1 MNPPQTPLGPDA
13 VMMVTRSWGRDGGV
27 GAHVQAAAAALAESG
42 VEVHVLAARIDS
54 HESFPG
60 VTVCHLPRLH
70 ERRATPRERL
80 GAYDSAQPLAV
91 HFHQLEDPG
100 FVSHL
105 RRSAP
110 VLISAH
116 GYPGCTS
123 GVYFFEPGHECT
135 RAHGPGCV
143 PNLVARG
150 CAHTRYPRTLP
161 RKYLMVSRGLA
172 SFRRADLAISYSAA
186 VDRHL
191 AANGLR
197 RRAVIPFFP
206 TMPASEAAAAAHER
220 RVLVAGR
227 VDNTKG
233 VGVLIEAVSRLDAE
247 LVVCGDGRQEA
258 ALRTLAERLGV
269 AERVRFAGWLA
280 PEQLAREIAATA
292 IVAMPSL
299 WPEPFG
305 LVGLEAMAAAR
316 PVVASAT
323 GGILDWLEDGVTGI
337 AVPPGDTP
345 ALAAALGALL
355 DDPGRRREMGEA
367 GRELVARRYTKRHH
381 VEGLRAAY
389 AGARERWQ
397 RERGA

>member
-1 MNPPQTPLGPDA
+1 MNASHTSLESPA
-13 VMMVTRSWGRDGGV
+13 VMMITRSWGRDGGV

-42 VEVHVLAARIDS
+42 VEVHVLAGRLDS
-54 HESFPG
+54 GESFPG

-70 ERRATPRERL
+70 ERGAPLRERL
-80 GAYDSAQPLAV
+80 GPYASARPGAI

-100 FVSHL
+100 FVSYL
-105 RRSAP
+105 RRAAP

-123 GVYFFEPGHECT
+123 GVYFFEPGHECS
-135 RAHGPGCV
+135 RAHGPGCI
-143 PNLVARG
+143 PNLIARG

-191 AANGLR
+191 AANGLQR
-197 RRAVIPFFP
+197 RSVIPFFP
-206 TMPASEAAAAAHER
+206 TMEPGDPGAAVHER

-227 VDNTKG
+227 VDHTKG
-233 VGVLIEAVSRLDAE
+233 VGVLIEAISGLDAE

-258 ALRTLAERLGV
+258 ALRQLAERLGV
-269 AERVRFAGWLA
+269 AGRVRFAGWL
-280 PEQLAREIAATA
+280 PPHQLAQEIAASA
-292 IVAMPSL
+292 VVAMPSL

-337 AVPPGDTP
+337 GVPPGDP
-345 ALAAALGALL
+345 AALAAALGGLL
-355 DDPGRRREMGEA
+355 DDPGRRRAMGEA
-367 GRELVARRYTKRHH
+367 GRELVARRFTKQRH
-381 VEGLRAAY
+381 VEGLLAAY
-389 AGARERWQ
+389 AAAREHWQ
-397 RERGA
+397 AGRGG

>member
-1 MNPPQTPLGPDA
+1 MNSDSTPAGADSVL
-13 VMMVTRSWGRDGGV
+13 MITRSWGRDGGV

-42 VEVHVLAARIDS
+42 VEVHVLVARVDTD
-54 HESFPG
+54 ERFPG
-60 VTVCHLPRLH
+60 VTVCHRPQLMQ
-70 ERRATPRERL
+70 RRSSPRERL
-80 GAYDSAQPLAV
+80 GDYLDSEPLAI
-91 HFHQLEDPG
+91 HFHQLEDPA
-100 FVSHL
+100 FVSQL
-105 RRSAP
+105 RRAGP

-143 PNLVARG
+143 PNLIARG

-161 RKYLMVSRGLA
+161 RKYLQVSRGLA
-172 SFRRADLAISYSAA
+172 SFRRADMAISYSTA

-206 TMPASEAAAAAHER
+206 TVPVSPEGGAEHER

-227 VDNTKG
+227 VDHTKG
-233 VGVLIEAVSRLDAE
+233 VGVLIEAIARLDAE
-247 LVVCGDGRQEA
+247 LVVCGDGRQEPA
-258 ALRTLAERLGV
+258 MRRLAEQLGV
-269 AERVRFAGWLA
+269 SGRVRFAGWLA
-280 PEQLAREIAATA
+280 PEQLAREITA
-292 IVAMPSL
+292 SAVVAMPSL

-305 LVGLEAMAAAR
+305 LVGLEAMAAGR

-323 GGILDWLEDGVTGI
+323 GGIVDWLQEGVTGLG
-337 AVPPGDTP
+337 VPPGDAP
-345 ALAAALGALL
+345 ALARALGALL
-355 DDPGRRREMGEA
+355 DDPGRRRAMGEA
-367 GRELVARRYTKRHH
+367 GRELVAERFTKQRH

-389 AGARERWQ
+389 RTARERWE
-397 RERGA
+397 REPRG

>member
-1 MNPPQTPLGPDA
+1 
-13 VMMVTRSWGRDGGV
+13 
-27 GAHVQAAAAALAESG
+27 
-42 VEVHVLAARIDS
+42 VHVLAARIDG
-54 HESFPG
+54 EERFPG
-60 VTVCHLPRLH
+60 VTVCRLPRIGD
-70 ERRATPRERL
+70 RRASPQERL
-80 GAYDSAQPLAV
+80 GAYVGARALAV

-100 FVSHL
+100 FVDHV

-143 PNLVARG
+143 PNLLARG

-161 RKYLMVSRGLA
+161 RKYLNVSRGLA
-172 SFRRADLAISYSAA
+172 SFRRADRAISYSSA

-191 AANGLR
+191 AANGLQ

-206 TMPASEAAAAAHER
+206 TVPPSGPAAPAHER

-227 VDNTKG
+227 VDHTKG
-233 VGVLIEAVSRLDAE
+233 MEVLIEAISRLDAE
-247 LVVCGDGRQEA
+247 LVVCGEGRHEA
-258 ALRTLAERLGV
+258 AMRRLAERLGV

-280 PEQLAREIAATA
+280 PERLAQEIAAAA

-323 GGILDWLEDGVTGI
+323 GGILDWLQDGVTGL
-337 AVPPGDTP
+337 AVAPGDVQ
-345 ALAAALGALL
+345 ALAGALGELL
-355 DDPGRRREMGEA
+355 ADPARRRAMGEA
-367 GRELVARRYTKRHH
+367 GRALVATRFTRQRH
-381 VEGLRAAY
+381 VDGLLEAY
-389 AGARERWQ
+389 ATARGHWQ
-397 RERGA
+397 GGQPA